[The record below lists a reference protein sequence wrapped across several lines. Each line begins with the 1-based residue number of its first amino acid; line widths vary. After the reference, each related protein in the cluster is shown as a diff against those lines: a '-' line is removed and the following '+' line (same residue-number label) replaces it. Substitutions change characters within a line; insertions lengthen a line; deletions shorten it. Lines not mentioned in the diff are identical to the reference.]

1 MALMSCSG
9 LGRRF
14 GARWI
19 FRGIEFEL
27 AKGDALC
34 VLGAN
39 GSGKSTLL
47 RILAGLMSA
56 SEGSVDPKPCDSRG
70 VIGYAALELS
80 LYHHLNAS
88 EHLELAA
95 RLRGLGSPRVELL
108 DTVGLVEVGEK
119 PTGQFSSGM
128 RARLKLALA
137 LQHKPPV
144 LLLDEPSASLDESG
158 RELVGRIVE
167 EQKTTG
173 AVVIATNFQGD
184 RRYATHELELV

>member
-1 MALMSCSG
+1 MALMSVSG

-27 AKGDALC
+27 SQGDALC

-47 RILAGLMSA
+47 RILAGLLSA
-56 SEGSVDPKPCDSRG
+56 SEGSVDPKPCDSRA

-80 LYHHLNAS
+80 LYHHLTAV

-95 RLRGLGSPRVELL
+95 RLRGLTSPRVDLL
-108 DTVGLVEVGEK
+108 DTVGLDDVDGK

-137 LQHKPPV
+137 LQHEPPV

-158 RELVGRIVE
+158 RELVGRIVQ
-167 EQKTTG
+167 EQRTTG

-184 RRYATHELELV
+184 RRHATHELELV